1 MKWAIATLLLVTNV
15 DASAFG
21 FGDMEDLVGKT
32 VVAGGRT
39 ESVECPPNGKYN
51 CSTWPYNLLK
61 IARKNVC
68 FTADRAR
75 CSFSCKGF
83 LAMGDDKQIFFF
95 QTESIGDD
103 LSSSPVQL
111 IQCPDIY

>member
-1 MKWAIATLLLVTNV
+1 MKWMIAIYFLIVSV
-15 DASAFG
+15 EASAFG
-21 FGDMEDLVGKT
+21 LGDMESLVGKT

-51 CSTWPYNLLK
+51 CATWPFNLLK
-61 IARKNVC
+61 IPGKNVC
-68 FTADRAR
+68 FTADNAR

-95 QTESIGDD
+95 QTETIGDD
-103 LSSSPVQL
+103 LNSSSVQL
-111 IQCPDIY
+111 VKCPDVY